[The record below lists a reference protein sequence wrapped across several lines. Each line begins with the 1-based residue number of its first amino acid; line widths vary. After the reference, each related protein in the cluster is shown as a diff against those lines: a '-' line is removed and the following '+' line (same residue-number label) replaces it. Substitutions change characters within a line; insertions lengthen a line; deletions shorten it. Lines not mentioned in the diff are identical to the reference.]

1 MHCVCVCVSNRS
13 QKEQSC
19 FKSDNPGFIA
29 EEKRGP
35 GNKAI
40 VKTGDEDQGRE

>member
-1 MHCVCVCVSNRS
+1 MLSSH
-13 QKEQSC
+13 
-19 FKSDNPGFIA
+19 NPGFIA

-40 VKTGDEDQGRE
+40 IKTGDED